1 MGVMY
6 DAIIIHYA
14 EIFLK
19 GSSVKRHFELI
30 LLERIRQK
38 LLWLG
43 YTEFQLSVKD
53 HALWIHGQI
62 SQDHYAYLA
71 KTFGV
76 RYLLPIIYCKNS
88 LNSIKEASKR
98 LQELSQ
104 NHESPSSFRV
114 KAKKEKGLSIASKTV
129 ELEVLHF
136 FPQWK
141 LSLSNPSLIVHA
153 VLKKRHSYLGFQ
165 RFDGPGGL
173 PYGASG
179 KVIALVS
186 KGIDSTVAAWM
197 IAKRGCELVLLHFG
211 DSSIDKIRVLLES
224 YAGKKIKLIQ
234 LPHQTYLNQLKD
246 TYAGKYLCI
255 FCKVGMYYAAQ
266 YYAEKTHSQAIV
278 TGENLGQVASQTL
291 NNMVSM
297 SSVASMLLLRP
308 LVGMD
313 KEAIIN
319 LAKQIGSFALY
330 INPQCAFVP
339 SHPSTAISSE
349 KLSGLVQSEAFTKAL
364 CEWKLHWPEYEKQP

>member
-1 MGVMY
+1 MY

-38 LLWLG
+38 LIWLG

-53 HALWIHGQI
+53 HALWIHGHI
-62 SQDHYAYLA
+62 DHDHYAYLA
-71 KTFGV
+71 NTFGV
-76 RYLLPIIYCKNS
+76 RYLLPIIYCNNS
-88 LNSIKEASKR
+88 LSSVKEASKR

-114 KAKKEKGLSIASKTV
+114 KAKKEKGLSIASKTI
-129 ELEVLHF
+129 ELEVSHF
-136 FPQWK
+136 FPHWK
-141 LSLSNPSLIVHA
+141 LNLSDPSLIVQA

-197 IAKRGCELVLLHFG
+197 MAKRGCELVLLHFG
-211 DSSIDKIRVLLES
+211 DSSIDKIRILLES
-224 YAGKKIKLIQ
+224 YAGKKIKLIH
-234 LPHQTYLNQLKD
+234 LPHQAYLKKLKD

-291 NNMVSM
+291 DNMISM
-297 SSVASMLLLRP
+297 SSVTSMLILRP

-319 LAKQIGSFALY
+319 LAKKIGSFALY
-330 INPQCAFVP
+330 INPQCVFVP
-339 SHPSTAISSE
+339 SHPSTTISSE
-349 KLSGLVQSEAFTKAL
+349 KLSGLVQAEAFNKAL
-364 CEWKLHWPEYEKQP
+364 TEWKSHWPEHEKQP